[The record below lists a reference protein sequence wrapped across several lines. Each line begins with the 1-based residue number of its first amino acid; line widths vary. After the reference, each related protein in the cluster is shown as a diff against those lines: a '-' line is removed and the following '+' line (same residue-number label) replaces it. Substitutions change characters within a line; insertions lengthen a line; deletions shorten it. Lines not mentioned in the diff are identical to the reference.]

1 MFLQFFLS
9 KPNVHSATRTPIPN
23 DLLNNWQKRVG
34 KKRAK
39 STLYTSPSPID
50 DSESDS
56 LDPIPPPLFKYTTR
70 SSLAALAGGE
80 ANNVAGPSTI
90 PQSQSNGSREIA
102 RNRDGVEVIEIEGIS
117 NNCCFEKKLN

>member
-1 MFLQFFLS
+1 MFTQLLAPPFPMIYLIIGKSMLVRNKRSLHFTLLHLQLMTLR
-9 KPNVHSATRTPIPN
+9 VTPWTPF
-23 DLLNNWQKRVG
+23 
-34 KKRAK
+34 
-39 STLYTSPSPID
+39 
-50 DSESDS
+50 
-56 LDPIPPPLFKYTTR
+56 PPPLFKYTTR

-117 NNCCFEKKLN
+117 INCCFEKKLK